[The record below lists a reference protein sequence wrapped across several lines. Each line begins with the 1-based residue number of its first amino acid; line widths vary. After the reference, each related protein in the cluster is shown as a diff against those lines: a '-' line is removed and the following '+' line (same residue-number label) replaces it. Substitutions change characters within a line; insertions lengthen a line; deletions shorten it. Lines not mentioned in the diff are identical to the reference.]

1 MNKIMLLKQLIVVSI
16 GSGILTSCNSNQQNF
31 IASGT
36 FEATEIVVSA
46 EANGR
51 LMQLSLQEGDK
62 LQTGDEVGYIDS
74 TQLYL
79 QKRQLAARLQSVDI
93 RKPDIHK
100 QIAVLQ
106 QQIHTAKIEIR
117 RQQNLVDAK
126 AGNQKQLD
134 DWQNQLKFLEKQL
147 EAQKSSLNKLKSG
160 ADAEVEGLQYQI
172 MQLDDQLMKCRIR
185 NPQTGTVLMKYAEAG
200 EMTSIGKPI
209 YKVADT
215 DLLYLRAYITAN
227 QLSQLQLGQTLKVFA
242 DFEDSYKEYEGTLT
256 WISAK
261 AEFTPKGIQTK
272 DERANLVYAIKIA
285 VRNDG
290 FLKIGQYG
298 ELSR

>member
-1 MNKIMLLKQLIVVSI
+1 MNKIMLLKQLIVIGV
-16 GSGILTSCNSNQQNF
+16 GSGILASCNNNNQDF

-36 FEATEIVVSA
+36 FEATEIIVSA
-46 EANGR
+46 EANGK
-51 LMQLSLQEGDK
+51 LMQLSLQEGDR
-62 LQTGDEVGYIDS
+62 LQAGEEVGYIDS
-74 TQLYL
+74 TQLFL
-79 QKRQLAARLQSVDI
+79 QKKQLSSKLQAVDI

-147 EAQKSSLNKLKSG
+147 GAQRSSLNKLSSG

-215 DLLYLRAYITAN
+215 NLLYLRAYITAK

-272 DERANLVYAIKIA
+272 DERANLVYAVKIA